1 VWEGREEPS
10 QQAIKN
16 LINRLRKK
24 VSVDFIRNIYGEG
37 VSTCFLMLEKLI

>member
-10 QQAIKN
+10 QQVIKN

-37 VSTCFLMLEKLI
+37 YQLVS